1 MTQNIQSEVF
11 FLNADAIARLN
22 AMVATISKK
31 AVKMGLNPPSFTVG
45 ESKTVKIGEDAS
57 GEDITEL
64 RFAVQVQSEVVVF
77 NGWSLAAVLEPVLT
91 DNGVEVCIN
100 AVPGVTIPNG
110 YRKPNIA
117 CDHCKTIRRRNELFV
132 IRHTSGEYKQV
143 GRNCIKAFLG
153 GYDADAFAAGLEWMQ
168 NIVEECKSSEEEYR
182 TGSRPLV
189 FSKIGFLTLA
199 AAVIRVCGFI
209 SRAAAQ
215 KANEESYDGRVKTA
229 TADVVSWLL
238 RPHFGPEDRK
248 DKEKFLADCFG
259 KDNDEQ
265 KKADADYAAAALAW
279 GKELG
284 EENDYIFNLGVAC
297 RMQGD
302 MLRPKEAGI
311 MCSLITAYWRAMN
324 PVVKETTAKPVSS
337 HQGTVGERSSF
348 AGLKVVHTQP
358 TYSDFG
364 TGEMVKFVDANG
376 NIFVWFASN
385 QTDFEK
391 DKVYNIVATVK
402 KHDAY
407 NGTAQTIINRVKE
420 DIPKPAKGRKRAA
433 TAS

>member
-1 MTQNIQSEVF
+1 MPTCQSEVY

-22 AMVATISKK
+22 GVVATIAKK
-31 AVKMGLNPPSFTVG
+31 ANKMGLVPPSFTVG
-45 ESKTVKIGEDAS
+45 ESKIVKIGEAND
-57 GEDITEL
+57 GQDITEL
-64 RFAVQVQSEVVVF
+64 RFAVQVESICVVY
-77 NGWSLAAVLEPVLT
+77 NGWRLVGVIEPVAT
-91 DNGVEVCIN
+91 DRGVEN
-100 AVPGVTIPNG
+100 RLTAVPGEIIPEG
-110 YRKPNIA
+110 YRRAGIA
-117 CDHCKTIRRRNELFV
+117 CDHCKTIRRRLELFV
-132 IRHTSGEYKQV
+132 IRHENGEYKQV
-143 GRNCIKAFLG
+143 GRNCLSAFLN
-153 GYDADAFAAGLEWMQ
+153 GYDAEAFVCWLEWMQ
-168 NIVEECKSSEEEYR
+168 SIVKECEADEEEYR
-182 TGSRPLV
+182 TGFRPLV
-189 FSKIGFLTLA
+189 FSKIAFLTLA
-199 AAVIRVCGFI
+199 AAVIRVCGFV
-209 SRAAAQ
+209 SRSAAA
-215 KANEESYDGRVKTA
+215 KANEESYDGRTKTA

-238 RPHFGPEDRK
+238 SPHCSQNDRK
-248 DKEKFLADCFG
+248 DKEKFIDDCFG
-259 KDNDEQ
+259 KDDEAQ